1 MKLKNT
7 KILIVDDDESHRQM
21 LKAVLSEENC
31 KITEAADGKDAVAL
45 SEKSSFDIILMDIRM
60 SEMSGVDAL
69 KIIKAR
75 KPDIPI
81 LLMTAY
87 GSVKSA
93 VEALKLGAID
103 YLTKPLDIQELKLA
117 VKNAVKNI
125 KIEEVSDRD
134 FSEIIGRSKEI
145 KEVLETVLRVA
156 PTDATVLI
164 SGESGTGKELI
175 ANAIHQK
182 SKRHDKP
189 FIKVNCAA
197 LTETLLESELFGHE
211 KGAFTG
217 AISKK
222 EGRFELADKGTIF
235 LDEIGDMSPATQAK
249 VLRVLQEKEFERVG
263 GTKTL
268 KIDVRVIAAT
278 NKELDKEVKA
288 GRFRDDLFYRLN
300 VVTIHMPSLKERKE
314 DIVPLSDHFL
324 RYYKEKNNKTIKGL
338 HPEAL
343 GLLQNYNWP
352 GNVREL
358 ENAIERAVIMSR
370 GEYIAPSDFPIA
382 IQSALPSDSPLSKGG
397 QRGVDVDAGKSIK
410 DVEKSL
416 IVRTLNETKNNRTK
430 AAGLLGITRRTLLNK
445 IKEYKI
451 G

>member
-1 MKLKNT
+1 MKLKNN
-7 KILIVDDDESHRQM
+7 KILIVDDDESHRLM
-21 LKAVLSEENC
+21 LKAVLSDDSYE
-31 KITEAADGKDAVAL
+31 ITEASDGKEAVAL
-45 SEKSSFDIILMDIRM
+45 AEKIDYGLILMDIRM
-60 SEMSGVDAL
+60 QEMSGIDAL

-75 KPDIPI
+75 KPDIPV

-87 GSVKSA
+87 ASVKSA

-103 YLTKPLDIQELKLA
+103 YLTKPLDIQELKHA
-117 VKNAVKNI
+117 ITGAIAETK
-125 KIEEVSDRD
+125 
-134 FSEIIGRSKEI
+134 KEI
-145 KEVLETVLRVA
+145 VAEKDFQGIIARGKAMKEIFETVMKIA

-182 SKRHDKP
+182 SKRLDKP

-249 VLRVLQEKEFERVG
+249 VLRVLQEQEFERVG

-268 KIDVRVIAAT
+268 KVDVRVIAAT
-278 NKELDKEVKA
+278 NKELDKEIKT

-300 VVTIHMPSLKERKE
+300 VVTIHMPSLRKRME
-314 DIVPLSDHFL
+314 DIIPLSDHFL
-324 RYYKEKNNKTIKGL
+324 RHYKEKNNKTIKGL

-343 GLLQNYNWP
+343 SLMQSYNWP

-370 GEYIAPSDFPIA
+370 GEYIAPSDLPIA
-382 IQSALPSDSPLSKGG
+382 IQSYPSFDSPLSKGG
-397 QRGVDVDAGKSIK
+397 QRGVETGATIK
-410 DVEKSL
+410 DVEKNL
-416 IVRTLNETKNNRTK
+416 ILKTLRETNGNRTK
-430 AAGLLGITRRTLLNK
+430 ASSILGITRRTLLNK
-445 IKEYKI
+445 IKEYNI
-451 G
+451 R

>member
-1 MKLKNT
+1 
-7 KILIVDDDESHRQM
+7 M
-21 LKAVLSEENC
+21 LKAVLYEEGC
-31 KITEAADGKDAVAL
+31 RITEAAGGKEAVAL
-45 SEKSSFDIILMDIRM
+45 SEKNSFDLVLMDIRM
-60 SEMSGVDAL
+60 QEMSGIDAL
-69 KIIKAR
+69 KIIKAKR
-75 KPDIPI
+75 PELPI

-87 GSVKSA
+87 GTVKSA

-103 YLTKPLDIQELKLA
+103 YLTKPLDIQELKIA
-117 VKNAVKNI
+117 VKNAVKNV
-125 KIEEVSDRD
+125 KTEEVSDKD
-134 FSEIIGRSKEI
+134 FPEIIGRSKKI
-145 KEVLETVLRVA
+145 KEILETVLRIS

-175 ANAIHQK
+175 ANSIHQK
-182 SKRHDKP
+182 SKRHDGP

-249 VLRVLQEKEFERVG
+249 VLRVLQEREFERVG

-268 KIDVRVIAAT
+268 KVDVRVIAAT

-288 GRFRDDLFYRLN
+288 GRFRDDLYYRLN
-300 VVTIHMPSLKERKE
+300 VVTIHMPSLRERNV
-314 DIVPLSDHFL
+314 DIIPLSDHFL
-324 RYYKEKNNKTIKGL
+324 RYYKEKNNKAIKGL

-343 GLLQNYNWP
+343 SLMQSYNWP

-370 GEYIAPSDFPIA
+370 GEYIAPSDLPIA
-382 IQSALPSDSPLSKGG
+382 IQSYPSFDSPLSKGG
-397 QRGVDVDAGKSIK
+397 QRGVETGATIK
-410 DVEKSL
+410 DVEKGL
-416 IVRTLNETKNNRTK
+416 ILKTLRETNGNRTK
-430 AAGLLGITRRTLLNK
+430 ASSILGITRRTLLNK
-445 IKEYKI
+445 IKEYNI
-451 G
+451 R

>member
-7 KILIVDDDESHRQM
+7 KILIVDDDESHRAM
-21 LKAVLSEENC
+21 LKAVLSDDSYE
-31 KITEAADGKDAVAL
+31 ITEASDGKEAVAL
-45 SEKSSFDIILMDIRM
+45 AEKNDYGLILMDIRM
-60 SEMSGVDAL
+60 QEMSGIDAL

-75 KPDIPI
+75 KPDIPV

-87 GSVKSA
+87 ASVKSA

-103 YLTKPLDIQELKLA
+103 YLTKPLDIQELKIA
-117 VKNAVKNI
+117 VKNAVKHV
-125 KIEEVSDRD
+125 KIEDISDAD
-134 FSEIIGRSKEI
+134 FPEIIGRSKGI
-145 KEVLETVLRVA
+145 KEILETVLRIA

-182 SKRHDKP
+182 SKRRDKP

-197 LTETLLESELFGHE
+197 LTEALLESELFGHE

-268 KIDVRVIAAT
+268 KVDVRVIAAT

-300 VVTIHMPSLKERKE
+300 VVTIHMPSLRERIE
-314 DIVPLSDHFL
+314 DITSLVNHFL
-324 RYYKEKNNKTIKGL
+324 RYYKEKNNKPIKGI
-338 HPEAL
+338 HPEAISL
-343 GLLQNYNWP
+343 MQNYNWP
-352 GNVREL
+352 GNIREL

-370 GEYIAPSDFPIA
+370 GEYIVPSDFPIA
-382 IQSALPSDSPLSKGG
+382 VQSADKTEI
-397 QRGVDVDAGKSIK
+397 DAGKSIK

-416 IVRTLNETKNNRTK
+416 IVKTLNETNGNRTK
-430 AAGLLGITRRTLLNK
+430 AAQLLGITRRTLLNK
-445 IKEYKI
+445 LKEYKI

>member
-1 MKLKNT
+1 MKPKNI
-7 KILIVDDDESHRQM
+7 KLLIVDDNESHRLM
-21 LKAVLSEENC
+21 LKAVLSEEGCRIN
-31 KITEAADGKDAVAL
+31 EAGDGKEAVAL
-45 SEKSSFDIILMDIRM
+45 VEENDFDLILMDIRM
-60 SEMSGVDAL
+60 AGMSGIDAL
-69 KIIKAR
+69 KIIKTK
-75 KPDIPI
+75 KPELPI

-87 GSVKSA
+87 ATVKSA
-93 VEALKLGAID
+93 VEAVKLGAVD
-103 YLTKPLDIQELKLA
+103 YLTKPLDIQELKHA
-117 VKNAVKNI
+117 ITGAIAEKK
-125 KIEEVSDRD
+125 R
-134 FSEIIGRSKEI
+134 EIVVEKGFQGIIARGKAMKEI
-145 KEVLETVLRVA
+145 FETVMKIA

-182 SKRHDKP
+182 SKRHDKL

-263 GTKTL
+263 GIKTL
-268 KIDVRVIAAT
+268 KIDVRIIAAT
-278 NKELDKEVKA
+278 NKELDKEVKE

-343 GLLQNYNWP
+343 SLMQSYNWP

-358 ENAIERAVIMSR
+358 ENAIERSVIMSR
-370 GEYIAPSDFPIA
+370 GEYIAPSDLPIA
-382 IQSALPSDSPLSKGG
+382 IQSADKTEI
-397 QRGVDVDAGKSIK
+397 DAAKSIK

-416 IVRTLNETKNNRTK
+416 IVKTLNETNGNRTK
-430 AAGLLGITRRTLLNK
+430 AAQILGITRRTLLNK
-445 IKEYKI
+445 IKEYNI
-451 G
+451 R

>member
-1 MKLKNT
+1 MKLKNN
-7 KILIVDDDESHRQM
+7 KILIVDDDESHRLM
-21 LKAVLSEENC
+21 LKAVLSDDSYE
-31 KITEAADGKDAVAL
+31 ITEASDGKEAVAL
-45 SEKSSFDIILMDIRM
+45 AEKIDYGLILMDIRM
-60 SEMSGVDAL
+60 QEMSGIDAL

-75 KPDIPI
+75 KPDIPV

-87 GSVKSA
+87 ASVKSA

-103 YLTKPLDIQELKLA
+103 YLTKPLDIQELKHA
-117 VKNAVKNI
+117 ITGAIAETK
-125 KIEEVSDRD
+125 
-134 FSEIIGRSKEI
+134 KEI
-145 KEVLETVLRVA
+145 VAEKDFQGIIARGKAMKEIFETVMKIA

-182 SKRHDKP
+182 SKRLDKP

-249 VLRVLQEKEFERVG
+249 VLRVLQEQEFERVG

-268 KIDVRVIAAT
+268 KVDVRVIAAT
-278 NKELDKEVKA
+278 NKELDKEIKT

-300 VVTIHMPSLKERKE
+300 VVTIHMPSLRKRME
-314 DIVPLSDHFL
+314 DIIPLSDHFL
-324 RYYKEKNNKTIKGL
+324 RHYKEKNNKTIKGL

-343 GLLQNYNWP
+343 SLMQSYNWP
-352 GNVREL
+352 GNIREL

-370 GEYIAPSDFPIA
+370 GEYILPSDLPIA

-416 IVRTLNETKNNRTK
+416 IVKTLNETNGNRTK
-430 AAGLLGITRRTLLNK
+430 AAEILGITRRTLLNK

>member
-1 MKLKNT
+1 MKLKDT
-7 KILIVDDDESHRQM
+7 EILIVDDDESHRQM
-21 LKAVLSEENC
+21 LKAVLSEEGC
-31 KITEAADGKDAVAL
+31 RIREASDGKEAVAL
-45 SEKSSFDIILMDIRM
+45 SEKNNFALILMDIRM
-60 SEMSGVDAL
+60 TEMSGVDAL
-69 KIIKAR
+69 KIIKAKR
-75 KPDIPI
+75 PELPI

-87 GSVKSA
+87 GTVKSA

-117 VKNAVKNI
+117 VRNAVRDVRK
-125 KIEEVSDRD
+125 EEITDKD
-134 FSEIIGRSKEI
+134 FSEIIGRSKGI
-145 KEVLETVLRVA
+145 KEILETVLRIA

-164 SGESGTGKELI
+164 YGESGTGKELI

-182 SKRHDKP
+182 SKRHDKS

-217 AISKK
+217 AISKR
-222 EGRFELADKGTIF
+222 EGRFELADNGTIF

-263 GTKTL
+263 GAKTL
-268 KIDVRVIAAT
+268 KVDVRVIAAT

-288 GRFRDDLFYRLN
+288 GRFRDDLYYRLN
-300 VVTIHMPSLKERKE
+300 VVTIQMPSLRERRE
-314 DIVPLSDHFL
+314 DIIPLANHFL
-324 RYYKEKNNKTIKGL
+324 RYYKEKNNKPIKGL

-343 GLLQNYNWP
+343 SLLQNYNWP
-352 GNVREL
+352 GNIREL

-370 GEYIAPSDFPIA
+370 GEYILPSDLPIA
-382 IQSALPSDSPLSKGG
+382 IQSAFSSDAPC
-397 QRGVDVDAGKSIK
+397 ASIR
-410 DVEKSL
+410 DVEKNL
-416 IVRTLNETKNNRTK
+416 ITKTLNETKANRTK
-430 AAGLLGITRRTLLNK
+430 AAQLLGITRRTLLNK

-451 G
+451 K

>member
-7 KILIVDDDESHRQM
+7 KLLIVDDDESHRQM
-21 LKAVLSEENC
+21 LKAVLSEEGC
-31 KITEAADGKDAVAL
+31 RITEASGGKEAVAL
-45 SEKSSFDIILMDIRM
+45 SEKNSFDLVLMDIRM
-60 SEMSGVDAL
+60 QEMSGIDAL
-69 KIIKAR
+69 KIIKAKR
-75 KPDIPI
+75 PELPI

-87 GSVKSA
+87 GTVKSA

-103 YLTKPLDIQELKLA
+103 YLTKPLDIQELKIA
-117 VKNAVKNI
+117 VKNAVKNV
-125 KIEEVSDRD
+125 KTEEVSDKD
-134 FSEIIGRSKEI
+134 FPEIIGRSKKI
-145 KEVLETVLRVA
+145 KEILETVLRIS

-175 ANAIHQK
+175 ANSIHQK
-182 SKRHDKP
+182 SKRHDGP

-249 VLRVLQEKEFERVG
+249 VLRVLQEREFERVG

-268 KIDVRVIAAT
+268 KVDVRVIAAT

-288 GRFRDDLFYRLN
+288 GRFRDDLYYRLN
-300 VVTIHMPSLKERKE
+300 VVTIHMPSLRERNV
-314 DIVPLSDHFL
+314 DIIPLSDHFL
-324 RYYKEKNNKTIKGL
+324 RYYKEKNNKAIKGL

-343 GLLQNYNWP
+343 SLMQSYNWP

-370 GEYIAPSDFPIA
+370 GEYIAPSDLPIA
-382 IQSALPSDSPLSKGG
+382 IQSYPSFDSPLSKGG
-397 QRGVDVDAGKSIK
+397 QRGVETGATIK
-410 DVEKSL
+410 DVEKGL
-416 IVRTLNETKNNRTK
+416 ILKTLRETNGNRTK
-430 AAGLLGITRRTLLNK
+430 ASSILGITRRTLLNK
-445 IKEYKI
+445 IKEYNI
-451 G
+451 R

>member
-7 KILIVDDDESHRQM
+7 KLLIVDDDESHRQM
-21 LKAVLSEENC
+21 LKAVLYEEGC
-31 KITEAADGKDAVAL
+31 RITEAAGGKEGVAL
-45 SEKSSFDIILMDIRM
+45 SEKNSFDLVLMDIRM
-60 SEMSGVDAL
+60 QEMSGIDAL
-69 KIIKAR
+69 KIIKAKR
-75 KPDIPI
+75 PELPI

-87 GSVKSA
+87 GTVKSA

-103 YLTKPLDIQELKLA
+103 YLTKPLDIQELKIA
-117 VKNAVKNI
+117 VKNAVKNV
-125 KIEEVSDRD
+125 KTEEVSDKD
-134 FSEIIGRSKEI
+134 FPEIIGRSKKI
-145 KEVLETVLRVA
+145 KEILETVLRIS

-175 ANAIHQK
+175 ANSIHQK
-182 SKRHDKP
+182 SKRHDGP

-249 VLRVLQEKEFERVG
+249 VLRVLQEREFERVG

-268 KIDVRVIAAT
+268 KVDVRVIAAT

-288 GRFRDDLFYRLN
+288 GRFRDDLYYRLN
-300 VVTIHMPSLKERKE
+300 VVTIHMPSLRERNV
-314 DIVPLSDHFL
+314 DIIPLSDHFL
-324 RYYKEKNNKTIKGL
+324 RYYKEKNNKAIKGL

-343 GLLQNYNWP
+343 SLMQSYNWP

-370 GEYIAPSDFPIA
+370 GEYIAPSDLPIA
-382 IQSALPSDSPLSKGG
+382 IQSTEKAE
-397 QRGVDVDAGKSIK
+397 AGASIK
-410 DVEKSL
+410 DVERIL
-416 IVRTLNETKNNRTK
+416 ILKTLNETNGNRTK
-430 AAGLLGITRRTLLNK
+430 ASEILGITRRTLLNK

-451 G
+451 K

>member
-1 MKLKNT
+1 MKPKNT
-7 KILIVDDDESHRQM
+7 KLLIVDDDESHRLM
-21 LKAVLSEENC
+21 LKAVLSEEGCRIN
-31 KITEAADGKDAVAL
+31 EAGDGKEAVEL
-45 SEKSSFDIILMDIRM
+45 VEENDFDLILMDIRM
-60 SEMSGVDAL
+60 AGMSGIDAL
-69 KIIKAR
+69 KIIKAKR
-75 KPDIPI
+75 PELPI

-87 GSVKSA
+87 GTVKSA

-103 YLTKPLDIQELKLA
+103 YFTKPLDIQELKLA
-117 VKNAVKNI
+117 VKNAVKNV
-125 KIEEVSDRD
+125 KIEEVSDKD
-134 FSEIIGRSKEI
+134 FTEIIGKSKGIKEI
-145 KEVLETVLRVA
+145 LETVLRIA
-156 PTDATVLI
+156 PTDATILI
-164 SGESGTGKELI
+164 YGESGTGKELI

-182 SKRHDKP
+182 SKRSDKA

-249 VLRVLQEKEFERVG
+249 VLRILQEKEFERVG

-268 KIDVRVIAAT
+268 KVDVRVIAAT

-288 GRFRDDLFYRLN
+288 GRFRDDLYYRLN
-300 VVTIHMPSLKERKE
+300 VVTIQIPSLRERLE
-314 DIVPLSDHFL
+314 DIIPLSDHFL
-324 RYYKEKNNKTIKGL
+324 RHYKEKNNKTIKGL

-343 GLLQNYNWP
+343 SLMQSYNWP
-352 GNVREL
+352 GNIREL

-370 GEYIAPSDFPIA
+370 GEYIAPSDLPIT
-382 IQSALPSDSPLSKGG
+382 IQSTEKAETG
-397 QRGVDVDAGKSIK
+397 ATIK
-410 DVEKSL
+410 DVEKDL
-416 IVRTLNETKNNRTK
+416 ILKTLHETDGNRTK
-430 AAGLLGITRRTLLNK
+430 AAQLLGITRRTLLNK

>member
-7 KILIVDDDESHRQM
+7 KLLIVDDDESHRQM
-21 LKAVLSEENC
+21 LKAVLSEEGC
-31 KITEAADGKDAVAL
+31 KITEAADGKEAVAL
-45 SEKSSFDIILMDIRM
+45 AEKNDYGLILMDIRM

-69 KIIKAR
+69 KIIKAK

-81 LLMTAY
+81 LLITAY
-87 GSVKSA
+87 GTVKSA

-103 YLTKPLDIQELKLA
+103 YLTKPLDIQELKIA
-117 VKNAVKNI
+117 VRNAVRNVKV
-125 KIEEVSDRD
+125 EEVSDKD
-134 FSEIIGRSKEI
+134 FPEIIGKSRKI
-145 KEVLETVLRVA
+145 KDILETVLRIA
-156 PTDATVLI
+156 PTDATILI
-164 SGESGTGKELI
+164 YGESGTGKELI
-175 ANAIHQK
+175 ANAIHKK

-222 EGRFELADKGTIF
+222 EGRFELSDNGTIF

-249 VLRVLQEKEFERVG
+249 VLRVLQEREFERVG

-268 KIDVRVIAAT
+268 KVDVRVIAAT
-278 NKELDKEVKA
+278 NKELDKEIKT

-300 VVTIHMPSLKERKE
+300 VVTIHMPSLKERRE
-314 DIVPLSDHFL
+314 DIIPLSDHFL
-324 RYYKEKNNKTIKGL
+324 RHYKEKNNKAIKGL

-343 GLLQNYNWP
+343 SLMQSYNWP
-352 GNVREL
+352 GNIREL

-370 GEYIAPSDFPIA
+370 GEYIVPSDLPIA
-382 IQSALPSDSPLSKGG
+382 IQSYPPLSPLTKGG
-397 QRGVDVDAGKSIK
+397 QRGVEAGATIK
-410 DVEKSL
+410 DVEKDL
-416 IVRTLNETKNNRTK
+416 ILKTLRETNGNRTK
-430 AAGLLGITRRTLLNK
+430 AAQLLGITRRTLLNK

-451 G
+451 K

>member
-7 KILIVDDDESHRQM
+7 KLLIVDDDESHRQM
-21 LKAVLSEENC
+21 LKAVLSEEGC
-31 KITEAADGKDAVAL
+31 RITEASGGKEAVAL
-45 SEKSSFDIILMDIRM
+45 SEKNSFDLVLMDIRM
-60 SEMSGVDAL
+60 QEMSGIDAL
-69 KIIKAR
+69 KIIKTKR
-75 KPDIPI
+75 PELPI

-87 GSVKSA
+87 GTVKAA

-103 YLTKPLDIQELKLA
+103 YLTKPLDIQELKIA
-117 VKNAVKNI
+117 VKNAVKNV
-125 KIEEVSDRD
+125 KTEEVSDKD
-134 FSEIIGRSKEI
+134 FPEIIGRSKKI
-145 KEVLETVLRVA
+145 KEILETVLRIS
-156 PTDATVLI
+156 PTDATILI

-175 ANAIHQK
+175 ANSIHQK
-182 SKRHDKP
+182 SKRHDGP

-249 VLRVLQEKEFERVG
+249 VLRVLQEREFERVG

-268 KIDVRVIAAT
+268 KVDVRVIAAT

-288 GRFRDDLFYRLN
+288 GRFRDDLYYRLN
-300 VVTIHMPSLKERKE
+300 VVTIHMPSLRERNV
-314 DIVPLSDHFL
+314 DIIPLSDHFL
-324 RYYKEKNNKTIKGL
+324 RYYKEKNNKAIKGL

-343 GLLQNYNWP
+343 SLMQSYNWP

-370 GEYIAPSDFPIA
+370 GEYIAPSDLPIA
-382 IQSALPSDSPLSKGG
+382 IQSTEKAE
-397 QRGVDVDAGKSIK
+397 AGASIK
-410 DVEKSL
+410 DVERIL
-416 IVRTLNETKNNRTK
+416 IVKTLNETDGNRTK
-430 AAGLLGITRRTLLNK
+430 AAEILGITRRTLLNK

-451 G
+451 K